1 MKERKNMATWDA
13 QSIAVVIGASA
24 AALSGVIA
32 AIRLSRCTGTQVDCL
47 CFHVRRE
54 VPSADDTKQPEA
66 PVRTVSAGSEL
77 NATQAL
83 V

>member
-32 AIRLSRCTGTQVDCL
+32 AIRLPVSRCTQVDCL

>member
-1 MKERKNMATWDA
+1 MATWDA

-32 AIRLSRCTGTQVDCL
+32 AIRLSRCTSVDCL
-47 CFHVRRE
+47 CFHVKRE
-54 VPSADDTKQPEA
+54 MPSTTDTKQPEA
-66 PVRTVSAGSEL
+66 PVRTVSAGSEP
-77 NATQAL
+77 NATLEAL

>member
-32 AIRLSRCTGTQVDCL
+32 AIRLSRCTQVDCL

>member
-1 MKERKNMATWDA
+1 MATWDA
-13 QSIAVVIGASA
+13 QSLAVVIAASA

-32 AIRLSRCTGTQVDCL
+32 AIRLSRCTSVDCL

-54 VPSADDTKQPEA
+54 TSAESAPESMVRSPSGSLTSLTSLPVPSAT
-66 PVRTVSAGSEL
+66 L
-77 NATQAL
+77 AL

>member
-1 MKERKNMATWDA
+1 MATWDA
-13 QSIAVVIGASA
+13 QSLAVVIAASA

-32 AIRLSRCTGTQVDCL
+32 AIRLSRCTSVDCL

-54 VPSADDTKQPEA
+54 APTESAPESMVRSPSGSLTSLTSLPVPSAT
-66 PVRTVSAGSEL
+66 L
-77 NATQAL
+77 AL

>member
-1 MKERKNMATWDA
+1 MATWDA
-13 QSIAVVIGASA
+13 QSLAVVIAASA

-32 AIRLSRCTGTQVDCL
+32 AIRLSRCTSVDCL

-54 VPSADDTKQPEA
+54 TSAESAPPPESMVRSPSGSLTSLTSLPVPTD
-66 PVRTVSAGSEL
+66 
-77 NATQAL
+77 ATLSL

>member
-1 MKERKNMATWDA
+1 MKERKKMATWDA

-32 AIRLSRCTGTQVDCL
+32 AIRLSRCTSVDCL
-47 CFHVRRE
+47 CFHVKRE

-66 PVRTVSAGSEL
+66 PVVVSASTISSMEGTI
-77 NATQAL
+77 AGP
-83 V
+83 